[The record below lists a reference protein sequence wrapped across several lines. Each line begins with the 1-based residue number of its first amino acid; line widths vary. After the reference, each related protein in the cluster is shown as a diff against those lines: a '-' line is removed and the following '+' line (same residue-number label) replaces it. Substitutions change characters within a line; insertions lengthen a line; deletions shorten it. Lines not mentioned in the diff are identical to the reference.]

1 MRADISLSPG
11 LCVSSAG
18 VVEGLH
24 YAAYKNALCNSL
36 YCPDHMVGNIE
47 SDHVGVSPTV
57 KNWSCCWTSLFFW
70 NVFAFSFS
78 PAATPLCTEQLHK
91 CKNGTGRTW
100 YDNVCHSLVYIGIRA
115 VRLIDFNTFEDP
127 TCNSC
132 SCSLK
137 WVKWVHLDESRAQV
151 LFEWDSKYNC
161 VIKSAFFIQVW
172 TTLCWSKLGSNSST
186 SAAAQVPLGPR
197 LSIVEV
203 SSAAAKKNN
212 NFRLISHHLNVCCF
226 YLLPPISPHGR
237 SASLQVRFVWPAPAA
252 WSTQQWWPSLQLQA
266 PVKLWP
272 SASCSSYWEPARTS
286 RGARVPPANWCKV
299 WQRQRPNRT
308 TWVRKESLSRLWHVQ
323 SK

>member
-1 MRADISLSPG
+1 MRADISLSPR

-24 YAAYKNALCNSL
+24 YAAYKNTLCNSL

-47 SDHVGVSPTV
+47 SDHVGDSPAIKTDLAV
-57 KNWSCCWTSLFFW
+57 GHVVFNELFLHF
-70 NVFAFSFS
+70 FS
-78 PAATPLCTEQLHK
+78 PAATPLCTEQFHK

-100 YDNVCHSLVYIGIRA
+100 YENICYSLVYNGIRA

-137 WVKWVHLDESRAQV
+137 WVKWVHLDEPRAQV
-151 LFEWDSKYNC
+151 LCERDSKYNSVLSRHFLFRC
-161 VIKSAFFIQVW
+161 
-172 TTLCWSKLGSNSST
+172 
-186 SAAAQVPLGPR
+186 GPR
-197 LSIVEV
+197 CAEASWGAIPQHPQRLRCHWGQGSV
-203 SSAAAKKNN
+203 SWRWAQLAQKNN
-212 NFRLISHHLNVCCF
+212 NFILISHHLNICCF
-226 YLLPPISPHGR
+226 YLLPPISPHAC

-299 WQRQRPNRT
+299 WPRQRPNRS
-308 TWVRKESLSRLWHVQ
+308 TWVRKELLSRLWYVQ